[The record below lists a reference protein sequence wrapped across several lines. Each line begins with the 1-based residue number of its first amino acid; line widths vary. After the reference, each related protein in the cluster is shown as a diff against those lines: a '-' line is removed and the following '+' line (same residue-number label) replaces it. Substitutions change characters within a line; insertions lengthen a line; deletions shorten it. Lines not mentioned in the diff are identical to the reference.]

1 MEQRTCRA
9 SIVVLLTLLQGFLS
23 CDAVEIQPSM
33 NPAVVGSTVTLSL
46 TPSVS
51 LTSGNWAVDET
62 FILTWLGEQQA
73 VFPGYSGRAS
83 VNVTSGALMLRALT
97 VSDSGLYQVQ
107 SGHPLLKASVFLTVV
122 EPISNVTLRVNRS
135 DLIEHQASGLIS
147 CSVSIGSS
155 LSFRWMNGSSEVT
168 AADRVQFT
176 DGNSSLNIVR
186 VSRYDSG
193 PFRCEAFN
201 PISNGTSDSVNF
213 TVSYGPD
220 NMRLTV
226 NGLNATVFSA
236 GSNLSMLC
244 LAESNP
250 PAQLQW
256 GFRGNLV
263 NATGTMLE
271 LFHVIPDQSGP
282 YSCLAFNSRTNMY
295 SNVTTHIT
303 ISRSERLQANVFL
316 LPLLLLAGF
325 ALSLSGHCGYFS
337 L

>member
-1 MEQRTCRA
+1 MDFLEHK
-9 SIVVLLTLLQGFLS
+9 GFLS
-23 CDAVEIQPSM
+23 RDAVEIQPST

-46 TPSVS
+46 SPSVT
-51 LTSGNWAVDET
+51 LTGGNWALEDT

-83 VNVTSGALMLRALT
+83 VNVTSGALTLSALSVT
-97 VSDSGLYQVQ
+97 DSGLYQVH
-107 SGHPLLKASVFLTVV
+107 SADPLLKASVSLTVV

-135 DLIEHQASGLIS
+135 DLIEHQASGLIN
-147 CSVSIGSS
+147 CSVSTGSS
-155 LSFRWMNGSSEVT
+155 LSFRWRNGSSEVT

-176 DGNSSLNIVR
+176 DGNSSLNIVS

-193 PFRCEAFN
+193 PFRCEVFN

-226 NGLNATVFSA
+226 NGLNTAAFSA

-271 LFHVIPDQSGP
+271 LFHVRADQSGP
-282 YSCLAFNSRTNMY
+282 YSCLAFNNCTNLY
-295 SNVTTHIT
+295 SYITTYIT
-303 ISRSERLQANVFL
+303 ISRSERLQGNVFL

-325 ALSLSGHCGYFS
+325 FLSLLGR
-337 L
+337 

>member
-1 MEQRTCRA
+1 
-9 SIVVLLTLLQGFLS
+9 
-23 CDAVEIQPSM
+23 M

-46 TPSVS
+46 SPSVT
-51 LTSGNWAVDET
+51 LTSGNWAVEET

-73 VFPGYSGRAS
+73 VFPGYSGRAF
-83 VNVTSGALMLRALT
+83 VNVTSGALTLSALT
-97 VSDSGLYQVQ
+97 VTDSGLYQVQ
-107 SGHPLLKASVFLTVV
+107 SGDPLLRASVSLTFLYFPPT
-122 EPISNVTLRVNRS
+122 EPISNVTLKVNQS
-135 DLIEHQASGLIS
+135 DLIEHRASGLIN
-147 CSVSIGSS
+147 CSVSTGSS

-176 DGNSSLNIVR
+176 DGNSSLNIVS

-193 PFRCEAFN
+193 PFRCEVFN

-213 TVSYGPD
+213 TLYFYTVNGPD
-220 NMRLTV
+220 HMRLTV
-226 NGLNATVFSA
+226 NGLNITAFSA

-271 LFHVIPDQSGP
+271 LFHVRADQSGP
-282 YSCLAFNSRTNMY
+282 YSCLAFNNRTNLY
-295 SNVTTHIT
+295 SNRKKKSTKV
-303 ISRSERLQANVFL
+303 
-316 LPLLLLAGF
+316 PLTKPVNF
-325 ALSLSGHCGYFS
+325 
-337 L
+337 